1 MIDCSSIHYYRYVC
15 AYALNSNGTGGWSTD
30 GIEIVNIAEINEYG
44 YRVICNSS
52 HVTPF
57 TVLVNI
63 HQVEVRFN
71 MNV

>member
-1 MIDCSSIHYYRYVC
+1 MRLYI
-15 AYALNSNGTGGWSTD
+15 SNGMGGWSTD
-30 GIEIVNIAEINEYG
+30 GIEVVNMKQLDEYE
-44 YRVICNSS
+44 YQLLCNSS

>member
-1 MIDCSSIHYYRYVC
+1 M
-15 AYALNSNGTGGWSTD
+15 GGWSTD
-30 GIEIVNIAEINEYG
+30 GIEVVNMKQLDDYEYQLL
-44 YRVICNSS
+44 CNSS